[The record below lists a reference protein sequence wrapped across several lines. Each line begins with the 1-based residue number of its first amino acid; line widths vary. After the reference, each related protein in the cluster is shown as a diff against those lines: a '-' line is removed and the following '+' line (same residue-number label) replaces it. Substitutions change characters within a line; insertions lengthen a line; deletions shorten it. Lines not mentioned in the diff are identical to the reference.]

1 VVASRKTLT
10 APINGE
16 EKMNTDRH
24 FLILMLVSGII
35 FVCFLAG
42 IQRSRGLAQS
52 PKALFLLLAKA
63 GTALSLPVWIYYGI
77 PATITLVLP
86 PLILRIRGPQL
97 LVYLVGAFAMAPTI
111 HVVFSLAL
119 GWHEYLP
126 FWYIGAI

>member
-1 VVASRKTLT
+1 
-10 APINGE
+10 
-16 EKMNTDRH
+16 
-24 FLILMLVSGII
+24 
-35 FVCFLAG
+35 
-42 IQRSRGLAQS
+42 
-52 PKALFLLLAKA
+52 
-63 GTALSLPVWIYYGI
+63 
-77 PATITLVLP
+77 LVLP